1 VSSDFDALVAAVAA
15 GISAVDRAKQA
26 AQEASIGLAESAA
39 QMAQAV
45 AGTSDPEMAAL
56 PGIYDQVRADAE
68 GLAVWLGQT
77 SASLVVYLEGLGRS
91 IAPETPQVSAT
102 PQTATSSAESRPA
115 PEGGP
120 QEVVHERAEA
130 LRGELPPQ
138 VERGKGQKTHGRWMS
153 AGPEATVE
161 PIVSGEDAMAQ
172 TARDFFVAQGAR
184 RMPTTVTDVEVKLA
198 VHMRTEGITDAAVT
212 INNFVCVGPFGCDT
226 LLPKILPE
234 GSTLTVYG
242 LGEDGEKTVTRYT
255 GQGTK
260 R

>member
-1 VSSDFDALVAAVAA
+1 MSSDFDALMAAVTAA
-15 GISAVDRAKQA
+15 IVATDRAKQA
-26 AQEASIGLAESAA
+26 AREASIGFAESAG

-45 AGTSDPEMAAL
+45 AGTSNPEMAAV
-56 PGIYDQVRADAE
+56 PRIYEQAHADAE
-68 GLAVWLGQT
+68 RLAAWLAQT
-77 SASLVVYLEGLGRS
+77 SASLAAYLEGLGRS
-91 IAPETPQVSAT
+91 IVPSAPQNAAALPS
-102 PQTATSSAESRPA
+102 ESLRV
-115 PEGGP
+115 PEDEP
-120 QEVVHERAEA
+120 EEVVHERAEA

-138 VERGKGQKTHGRWMS
+138 VDRGKGQKTHGRWIS
-153 AGPEATVE
+153 TDPAATAE

-172 TARDFFVAQGAR
+172 AARDFFISQGAR

-242 LGEDGEKTVTRYT
+242 LSEDGQKTVTRYA